1 MVDWTRFF
9 SLHEERWQRLDE
21 ALTNAFDKVKRDTHH
36 LHGWITYFKHK
47 DAVNHNEHKI
57 LREMLVEQQKEIEGL
72 NEELHILRE
81 KLSKLDELDEKIRNV
96 VEKQVRTRSGLSTD
110 LVRTEPE
117 KPIIKTKRIFEK
129 HITERLKPHQKD
141 YLLAQIIKLVEK
153 GEYSTTELER
163 IIVKEKALCGR
174 TAFYTYLKELRD
186 RGFIKEEKGVFK
198 RALKTEMPST
208 DIVRTKYGVRD
219 EF

>member
-1 MVDWTRFF
+1 MVDWSRFF
-9 SLHEERWQRLDE
+9 SLHEERWQRLDQ
-21 ALTNAFDKVKRDTHH
+21 ALTTAFDKVKRDTHH
-36 LHGWITYFKHK
+36 LHGWIIYFKHRN
-47 DAVNHNEHKI
+47 VLNHNEHKI
-57 LREMLVEQQKEIEGL
+57 LREMLVEQEKEIEGL
-72 NEELHILRE
+72 KEEILILRE
-81 KLSKLDELDEKIRNV
+81 KVAKLDELDEKIRDV

-117 KPIIKTKRIFEK
+117 KTPIKPKRLFEK

-141 YLLAQIIKLVEK
+141 YLLTQIIKLVEK

-186 RGFIKEEKGVFK
+186 KGFIMEERGIFK
-198 RALKTEMPST
+198 RALKTDVHSS
-208 DIVRTKYGVRD
+208 DLVRTKYGVHD